1 MILLS
6 AEAADLDPALAS
18 VVMILLSAEVVDLG
32 PAPAPV
38 VPIAQA
44 VVCSGADAAVMM
56 STSLCAKS

>member
-6 AEAADLDPALAS
+6 AEAVDLD
-18 VVMILLSAEVVDLG
+18 

-44 VVCSGADAAVMM
+44 VVCSRADAAVMM